1 MAFSILLLQLS
12 RGSILFSEFKIN
24 FLISTPEN
32 LGGKVKLN
40 FLEKELTIECNQ
52 KEMKKT
58 TRDEVCKVIWSRE
71 VTFVSFVNC
80 QDYRGHN
87 RFLNWKKFHTRCITP
102 KRLTN
107 KRGPSPCRCVC
118 RQHSFF

>member
-58 TRDEVCKVIWSRE
+58 TSR
-71 VTFVSFVNC
+71 
-80 QDYRGHN
+80 
-87 RFLNWKKFHTRCITP
+87 
-102 KRLTN
+102 
-107 KRGPSPCRCVC
+107 
-118 RQHSFF
+118 